1 MQVPTASGTV
11 GLTIGAGATALMLT
25 AAETTILAAGILLA
39 KAAVVLPPKA
49 SLVGGLV
56 GGLVGCLL
64 GWLGGKGNG
73 SKAPLSDPSLICSAL
88 QNQEEG
94 LKH

>member
-1 MQVPTASGTV
+1 MQVPTASGTF
-11 GLTIGAGATALMLT
+11 GLTIPALTLS
-25 AAETTILAAGILLA
+25 AAQTTGIAAVALLA
-39 KAAVVLPPKA
+39 KAAVVLPAKA